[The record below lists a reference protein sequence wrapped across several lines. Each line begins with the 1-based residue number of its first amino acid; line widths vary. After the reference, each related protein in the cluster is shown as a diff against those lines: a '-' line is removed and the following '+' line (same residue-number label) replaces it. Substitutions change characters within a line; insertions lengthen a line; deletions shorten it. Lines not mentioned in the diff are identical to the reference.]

1 MAYKINR
8 DDEYIVI
15 PDGETSARQ
24 VRKLMKQQKTP
35 EFYELEAAEVL
46 SCYLDDDDFPE
57 TGDGSRDY
65 EKYGWITCRMV
76 LSNKGANDTL
86 QAQPLNSDIKRYPY
100 PGEYV
105 IVVEYLGQKFYTQK
119 LNLRNNSNLNKLT
132 GISRLQSG
140 LATDSEKE
148 NLPPIGNP
156 NIKILQA
163 SEGDI
168 TLEGRFGN
176 TIRFGSNIK
185 SIKTED
191 GDKEDTG
198 FTNSPN
204 VIIRAGQGI
213 LTEGNKPVNEDINLD
228 SSSLWMT
235 TKQVVPFE
243 KSSTKAH
250 GKTVPQ
256 KYDGKQIIINSDRIV
271 FNSKLNSIHAF
282 SKNEI
287 SMAADRR
294 MNLESPIVNLADRM
308 ATQPAVAG
316 DILMDDIIWKI
327 VDALVEFGNGI
338 APSMGSVVGFPVPL
352 DNVVGPSMM
361 LAQKLSQLKSTMKD
375 SAKSETVFVG
385 NPKGANVG

>member
-15 PDGETSARQ
+15 PDGVTSARQ

-46 SCYLDDDDFPE
+46 ECLLDDDDI
-57 TGDGSRDY
+57 TGDDY
-65 EKYGWITCRMV
+65 SEYGYIMCRMV
-76 LSNKGANDTL
+76 ISNKGTNDIIKV
-86 QAQPLNSDIKRYPY
+86 APLNSDIKRYPY

-119 LNLRNNSNLNKLT
+119 LNLRNRTDTNSMPGL
-132 GISRLQSG
+132 SRLQAGIS
-140 LATDSEKE
+140 ADSTKE
-148 NLPPIGNP
+148 NLPPISNS
-156 NIKILQA
+156 NIKMLQV

-338 APSMGSVVGFPVPL
+338 APTMASVIDFKVPL
-352 DNVVGPSMM
+352 DNVVGPSSM
-361 LAQKLSQLKSTMKD
+361 LAQKLSKLKSNMKD

-385 NPKGANVG
+385 NPKGADVG

>member
-15 PDGETSARQ
+15 PDGVTSARQ

-46 SCYLDDDDFPE
+46 ECLLDDDDI
-57 TGDGSRDY
+57 TGDDY
-65 EKYGWITCRMV
+65 SEYGYIMCRMV
-76 LSNKGANDTL
+76 ISNKGTNDIIKV
-86 QAQPLNSDIKRYPY
+86 APLNSDIKRYPY

-119 LNLRNNSNLNKLT
+119 LNLRNRTDTNSMPGL
-132 GISRLQSG
+132 SRLQAGIS
-140 LATDSEKE
+140 ADSTKE
-148 NLPPIGNP
+148 NLPHISNS
-156 NIKILQA
+156 NIKMLLV

-176 TIRFGSNIK
+176 TIHFGSNIK
-185 SIKTED
+185 RIKTED
-191 GDKEDTG
+191 GDKENTG
-198 FTNSPN
+198 IANSPN
-204 VIIRAGQGI
+204 IIIRAGQGV
-213 LTEGNKPVNEDINLD
+213 LTEGNKPVQEDINLD

-235 TKQVVPFE
+235 TNQVVPFK
-243 KSSTKAH
+243 KSSEKAH

-338 APSMGSVVGFPVPL
+338 APSMASVIDFKVPL
-352 DNVVGPSMM
+352 DNVVGPSSM
-361 LAQKLSQLKSTMKD
+361 LAQKLSKLKSNMKD

-385 NPKGANVG
+385 NPKGADVG